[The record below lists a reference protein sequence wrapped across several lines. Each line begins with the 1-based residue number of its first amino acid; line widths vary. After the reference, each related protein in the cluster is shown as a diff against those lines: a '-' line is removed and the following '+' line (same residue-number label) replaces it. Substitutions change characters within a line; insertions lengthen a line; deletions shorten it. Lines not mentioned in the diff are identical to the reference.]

1 MVKVSNNLAAAL
13 ASAVVLSVALL
24 LSLSAPAS
32 AAELLP
38 LSPGADPAALQIA
51 ADPAPQPAPAPT
63 TEPVPEYVDTQLSDE
78 HLLSR
83 WAFVTRKVIARS
95 EPKNQGRKVRKLTT
109 RTPDGT
115 HELVLVLKERVYA
128 DGSKWVQV
136 RLPMRGS
143 GRTGWL
149 RRGILGSYRSVRTHL
164 VISRNRFKATLYRSG
179 KTVWTA
185 RVGIGKKGTATPA
198 GNFYIRN
205 KLISSRP
212 GGPYG
217 PYAMGL
223 SAYSPSLSDWP
234 GGGIIGI
241 HGTNQP
247 SILPGRVSHGCVR
260 VKNSKIRK
268 LFRIMPPGTPVTVE

>member
-1 MVKVSNNLAAAL
+1 MSQVRNTAIAAVAAAF
-13 ASAVVLSVALL
+13 LL
-24 LSLSAPAS
+24 LALGVSPAA
-32 AAELLP
+32 AAEP
-38 LSPGADPAALQIA
+38 T
-51 ADPAPQPAPAPT
+51 APT
-63 TEPVPEYVDTQLSDE
+63 GPVTEPAPEYVDTELSDE
-78 HLLSR
+78 QTLSR
-83 WAFVTRKVIARS
+83 WAFVTRKAIARS
-95 EPKNQGRKVRKLTT
+95 EPKNGGRKVRKLTT

-115 HELVLVLKERVYA
+115 HELVLVLKERTYQ

-164 VISRNRFKATLYRSG
+164 VISRNRFRATLYRSG
-179 KTVWTA
+179 KTVWSA
-185 RVGIGKKGTATPA
+185 RIGIGKKGTVTPA

-205 KLISSRP
+205 KLIVSRP

-247 SILPGRVSHGCVR
+247 GILPGRVSHGCIR

-268 LFRIMPPGTPVTVE
+268 LYRIMPPGTPVTVE

>member
-1 MVKVSNNLAAAL
+1 MRELDSKQMNRVRNTAATT
-13 ASAVVLSVALL
+13 VVAAFLL
-24 LSLSAPAS
+24 LAPAT
-32 AAELLP
+32 
-38 LSPGADPAALQIA
+38 SPAFA
-51 ADPAPQPAPAPT
+51 ADPTAPT
-63 TEPVPEYVDTQLSDE
+63 GPVTEPAPEYVDTQLSDE

-83 WAFVTRKVIARS
+83 WAFVTRRVTARS
-95 EPKNQGRKVRKLTT
+95 EPKNGGGKVRRLTT

-115 HELVLVLKERVYA
+115 HELVLVLKERVYQ

-149 RRGILGSYRSVRTHL
+149 RRGFLGTYRSVRTHL
-164 VISRNRFKATLYRSG
+164 VISRNRFRATLYRSG
-179 KTVWTA
+179 KAVWSA
-185 RVGIGKKGTATPA
+185 RIGIGKKGTATPA

-205 KLISSRP
+205 KLIVSRP

-247 SILPGRVSHGCVR
+247 GILPGRVSHGCIR

-268 LFRIMPPGTPVTVE
+268 LNRIMPPGTPVTVQ